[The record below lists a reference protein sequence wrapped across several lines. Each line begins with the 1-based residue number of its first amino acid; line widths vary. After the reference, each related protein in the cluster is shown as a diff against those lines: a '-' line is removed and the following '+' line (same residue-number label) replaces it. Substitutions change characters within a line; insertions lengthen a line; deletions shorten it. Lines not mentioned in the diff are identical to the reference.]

1 MRASNGG
8 PPLLVWTCMA
18 NPYDCFDV
26 DDNDNDDSDGDVD
39 DDRKKEG

>member
-1 MRASNGG
+1 
-8 PPLLVWTCMA
+8 MA

-39 DDRKKEG
+39 DDRKEEG